1 MYETRKLDL
10 QLFSEGG
17 EGGAAGSASEGGGSA
32 ADVQIGDV
40 LPDGTIVDE
49 DLASSMRENPDMY
62 RNLPMQEA
70 HAQAPS
76 QEQVK
81 QSQGN
86 GQVFDPATM
95 TREQWDALKKQIPFY
110 GEDVHN
116 AVNDRF
122 KNSKDATTEL
132 EAAQKRLNE
141 QSQLLTS
148 MMKQMGLGSIEEL
161 AEHVRNIDL
170 EAEAEEQDMTVE
182 QLRAMKELKAQNE
195 QMTEAMLQEKNKAHI
210 AGLFQQAEEL
220 KKIFPDFDLT
230 KELQNPEFVEMTSPA
245 GKRSVAQAFMALH
258 GMDLMSQIAAMGVHA
273 GQQQT
278 AKAIQA
284 NARRPVEGASRGG
297 GRSGGNVQP
306 NSSVMTEEEYD
317 RIRAMTMQG
326 NGQTL

>member
-1 MYETRKLDL
+1 MYEIEKMDL

-17 EGGAAGSASEGGGSA
+17 DGGAAGDAGEGGGSA
-32 ADVQIGDV
+32 AVFNVGDV
-40 LPDGTIVDE
+40 LEDGTVVDE
-49 DLASSMRENPDMY
+49 DLAASMREFPDMY
-62 RNLPMQEA
+62 RNQGTKQA
-70 HAQAPS
+70 RAQAQGMDQEKKS
-76 QEQVK
+76 QV
-81 QSQGN
+81 SSLGFN
-86 GQVFDPATM
+86 PAEL
-95 TREQWDALKKQIPFY
+95 TREQWDELKKQVPFY
-110 GEDVHN
+110 GEDVHG
-116 AVNDRF
+116 AVDRRF
-122 KNSKDATTEL
+122 KNQKDATTEL
-132 EAAQKRLNE
+132 EAAQKQLNE
-141 QSQLLTS
+141 LSQLLTS

-284 NARRPVEGASRGG
+284 NAMRPVEGANRG
-297 GRSGGNVQP
+297 GRSGGAVQP
-306 NSSVMTEEEYD
+306 KSSVMSEEEYD
-317 RIRAMTMQG
+317 RIRAQTMQG